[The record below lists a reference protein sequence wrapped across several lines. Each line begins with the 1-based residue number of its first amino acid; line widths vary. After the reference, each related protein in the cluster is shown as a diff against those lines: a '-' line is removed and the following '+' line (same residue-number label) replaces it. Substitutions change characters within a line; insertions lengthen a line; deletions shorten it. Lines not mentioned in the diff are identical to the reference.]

1 MTDWNLN
8 LGANPEA
15 VPLAAKLGFD
25 GVQISFGRK
34 LVDDKMPADDPE
46 VIARYLSLSQ
56 QYKIPIDGTCVDRLH
71 DNGLKSDPLAP
82 KWVLDSIRLTK
93 ALDTKVLLLPFFSR
107 WALQTKEEMDYVGD
121 ALRDL
126 APEATKAGVI
136 LGLEDTISAEDNVRI
151 MERSRSTSVL
161 VYYDVGNSTEA
172 GFDPVKEIRWLG
184 KDRICQFHLKD
195 NPHYLG
201 DGKHSVWAHHASDSG
216 YPVFRLRQPG
226 DGCALQSI
234 GGGHAQESGLHPQ
247 CHGAVLCIMAMQ
259 SAAAANLEVACGDRR
274 WLQALRVRRVVPH
287 ESLRRCRCDRDA
299 QYCQLT
305 FTEPV
310 PLVGTV

>member
-1 MTDWNLN
+1 MRGTFERFVMFKTTRRKFIGSALAAGVSSRLASAGEQMLRIGVTDWNLN

-15 VPLAAKLGFD
+15 VPLAAKLGFE

-34 LVDDKMPADDPE
+34 LVDGKMPADDPE
-46 VIARYLSLSQ
+46 VIARYLSLSR
-56 QYKIPIDGTCVDRLH
+56 QYKTPIDGTCVDKLH
-71 DNGLKSDPLAP
+71 DNGLKSDPLAR

-107 WALQTKEEMDYVGD
+107 WALQTKAEMEYVGD

-136 LGLEDTISAEDNVRI
+136 LGLENTISAEDNVRI
-151 MERSRSTSVL
+151 MERSRSASVL

-201 DGKHSVWAHHASDSG
+201 EGSIQFGPIMRAIRDIQFSG
-216 YPVFRLRQPG
+216 Y
-226 DGCALQSI
+226 
-234 GGGHAQESGLHPQ
+234 
-247 CHGAVLCIMAMQ
+247 
-259 SAAAANLEVACGDRR
+259 ANLETDVPPQQLDAD
-274 WLQALRVRRVVPH
+274 LRKNLAYIRNVMAR
-287 ESLRRCRCDRDA
+287 S
-299 QYCQLT
+299 
-305 FTEPV
+305 
-310 PLVGTV
+310 